1 MSLEQRSKKELV
13 ELIHQLQDKV
23 KELAQVEKVITSELS
38 QLENPAVGLTKD
50 KDGYYHMVHI
60 KYDVDKMS
68 ALIDNVERID
78 SRDQAIVLY
87 KLKQF
92 AVEKILRKARGGK
105 YDV

>member
-23 KELAQVEKVITSELS
+23 KELAKVETQATA
-38 QLENPAVGLTKD
+38 QLGDLIHDAIGLVKD
-50 KDGYYHMVHI
+50 KNEHYSLVKI
-60 KYDVDKMS
+60 KYDVDKNAAM
-68 ALIDNVERID
+68 INTVEKLD

-92 AVEKILRKARGGK
+92 TVETIMRKARGGK
-105 YDV
+105 YDK